1 MTKHHTCDIIKVQR
15 KERRKNNM
23 KSKKAFYIENLEIIK
38 DLEDRVYDLTVKM
51 ERECGKQDF
60 NEKLNQ
66 AWSLLYEVWQENK

>member
-1 MTKHHTCDIIKVQR
+1 
-15 KERRKNNM
+15 M
-23 KSKKAFYIENLEIIK
+23 KSRKAFYMENLEIIK